1 MTNKV
6 GEISM
11 SSITNTYWNRKRIEK
26 KITLQAL
33 SAEIGCTVALL
44 SKYFT
49 GAVIPPTSMAYR
61 ICEFFGVDPTEGA
74 TEFNNAH
81 EAWIA
86 KHPGKRKQ
94 RSVVHSRR
102 FYPPT
107 EVAPKDIAVST
118 QVSVAE
124 PDNVSE
130 INDAPC
136 TADTDTP
143 TVVRGRKGDLFALI
157 YSTLDYDEFMALAL
171 NPDLTVDMF
180 LKAVYTKVDC
190 KTFLKMLDII
200 KG

>member
-49 GAVIPPTSMAYR
+49 GAIIPPTSVAYR
-61 ICEFFGVDPTEGA
+61 ICEFFGVDPIEGA

-81 EAWIA
+81 EIWIA
-86 KHPGKRKQ
+86 KHPGKRKK

-107 EVAPKDIAVST
+107 DVAPKDTAVST
-118 QVSVAE
+118 QVSIAE
-124 PDNVSE
+124 PDNVSA
-130 INDAPC
+130 ISDAPC
-136 TADTDTP
+136 TTAITVSDTARSKKDQLYAM
-143 TVVRGRKGDLFALI
+143 VYGKL
-157 YSTLDYDEFMALAL
+157 SYDEFMALAF
-171 NPDLTVDMF
+171 NPDTTVNMF
-180 LKAVYTKVDC
+180 LNAAYNKVDC
-190 KTFLKMLDII
+190 KTFLEMLNII